1 MSNRSSSIGNSLRP
15 NYAISLMV
23 GGMVSLWATGA
34 RAASL
39 YSFVT
44 NFSYPGTGTEAQ
56 CNQLALCDI
65 ALNSVTIGNTSF
77 SLSQIGRVSDVAL
90 LNNYNGPLTSAR
102 GQRNIGGA
110 SLDRGDLATGAALE
124 TLRAESNTT
133 LLAQFNTSRSEQAI
147 AETLGNNRQ
156 SIFNLNNI
164 IDTEDDGVVGT
175 WDNESVFTMD
185 LLFNG
190 GASYNS
196 VMLWERG
203 MNSDIM
209 LKPIYEIAN
218 NQASKVGEEV
228 IIAKEQLD
236 SAGFQIDTT
245 EIRAPQEVG
254 SKGITFD
261 TDIVGVRVISKQ
273 QFDGPDFKIAAVKR
287 TIPEPRAILGL
298 GLVGGVLAYQ
308 RCRKLNK
315 SC

>member
-1 MSNRSSSIGNSLRP
+1 MSYKPSSIGNSLRP
-15 NYAISLMV
+15 HAISLMV
-23 GGMVSLWATGA
+23 GGMLSLWATGA

-39 YSFVT
+39 FSFAT
-44 NFSYPGTGTEAQ
+44 NFSYPGTGTRTE
-56 CNQLALCDI
+56 CDISALCDI
-65 ALNSVTIGNTSF
+65 ALDSVTIGNKAF

-90 LNNYNGPLTSAR
+90 LNNYNGPPPSTG

-110 SLDRGDLATGAALE
+110 SLDRGDFATGVALE
-124 TLRAESNTT
+124 TLRAESDTT
-133 LLAQFNTSRSEQAI
+133 RLAQFNTSRTEQAI

-164 IDTEDDGVVGT
+164 IDTEDDGIGGS

-190 GASYNS
+190 GAAYNS
-196 VMLWERG
+196 LLLWERG

-209 LKPIYEIAN
+209 LKPIYEVAN
-218 NQASKVGEEV
+218 NQATVLGEEV
-228 IIAKEQLD
+228 IITQQELD

-261 TDIVGVRVISKQ
+261 TDIKGVRVISTK
-273 QFDGPDFKIAAVKR
+273 QFDGPDFKIAAVKQ
-287 TIPEPRAILGL
+287 TIPEPRALLGL
-298 GLVGGVLAYQ
+298 GLVGGALAYTRRRQ
-308 RCRKLNK
+308 INK